1 MKNNTYIIEIENK
14 FFLVINGNKTVLDLY
29 PQPAH
34 QVSITNNTAIDLA
47 YEEHYSVQ

>member
-14 FFLVINGNKTVLDLY
+14 FFLVMNGNKTELDLH

-34 QVSITNNTAIDLA
+34 QVSIQNNTAKDLA
-47 YEEHYSVQ
+47 YEEYYCVQ